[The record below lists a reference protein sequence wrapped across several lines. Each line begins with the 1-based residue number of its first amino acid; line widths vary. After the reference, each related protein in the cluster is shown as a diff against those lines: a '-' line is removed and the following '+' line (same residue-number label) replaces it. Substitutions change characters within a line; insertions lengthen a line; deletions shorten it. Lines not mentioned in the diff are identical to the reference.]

1 MVGEILAALM
11 CYGLYSKTFRKSERR
26 AYQGVRLDK
35 PHKFP
40 GNVGRMTSSS
50 RCRET
55 TGDLWKHSRRTN
67 TNALSSMNY
76 HPSLI
81 SLSAELPNSRQPR
94 ECRRTFLCMHGTPHP
109 APNFL
114 QRDIDTV
121 LSVLVT
127 LGRRCWLSQR
137 EFFFTPK
144 VSNPSR
150 GNDKGDHTVAHH
162 VSNSYDLTD
171 PRSSSVL
178 PCSDGAVTEEK
189 AAWPLAPH

>member
-1 MVGEILAALM
+1 MYAW
-11 CYGLYSKTFRKSERR
+11 
-26 AYQGVRLDK
+26 D
-35 PHKFP
+35 PP
-40 GNVGRMTSSS
+40 SSS
-50 RCRET
+50 KFSTKGYRHC
-55 TGDLWKHSRRTN
+55 
-67 TNALSSMNY
+67 
-76 HPSLI
+76 
-81 SLSAELPNSRQPR
+81 AEY
-94 ECRRTFLCMHGTPHP
+94 
-109 APNFL
+109 
-114 QRDIDTV
+114 
-121 LSVLVT
+121 VT

-189 AAWPLAPH
+189 AA